1 MSVTAIQNKLKI
13 IDRSKTFQGF
23 VIFVIVVSALSIG
36 AHTYHLP
43 QWLDKSLW
51 VLDIVITVFF
61 LFELI
66 IRYIASDGAKSFCS
80 KGWNIFDTIIVI
92 GSLIPSGGS
101 TVLLARL
108 LRIFRVLRLVSMVPE
123 LRMLINAL
131 LKAIPRM
138 GYIVLLMFV
147 IFYIYGAVGSMFFA
161 HVNEFLWGDVSIAM
175 LTLFRISTFESW
187 TSIMYETMAVYPL
200 SWMFYLS
207 FIFLTTFTF
216 LNMMVGTILDV
227 MAEESRLMN
236 ELKAQRALDEHIDDD
251 MKSSAAASY
260 KTGHQTTELA
270 HSMVQDRPYASVEDM
285 QKLHDKIDQLTALVV
300 QQQASGSTHSG
311 DNIAAK

>member
-1 MSVTAIQNKLKI
+1 MSVTTIQNKLKI
-13 IDRSKTFQGF
+13 INSSKAFQGF
-23 VIFVIVVSALSIG
+23 VIFIIVVPALSIG

-43 QWLDKSLW
+43 PWLDKSLW
-51 VLDIVITVFF
+51 ILDIGITVFF

-66 IRYIASDGAKSFCS
+66 IRYIASDGVKSFFS

-92 GSLIPSGGS
+92 GSLIPLGGS

-131 LKAIPRM
+131 FKAIPRM

-161 HVNEFLWGDVSIAM
+161 HINEFLWGDVSIAM

-200 SWMFYLS
+200 SWIFYLS

-216 LNMMVGTILDV
+216 LNMMVGTVLDV
-227 MAEESRLMN
+227 MSEESRLMS
-236 ELKAQRALDEHIDDD
+236 EAKAKQALDAQLDE
-251 MKSSAAASY
+251 K
-260 KTGHQTTELA
+260 TTEVTEVSTELTSTTSQVA
-270 HSMVQDRPYASVEDM
+270 AYASVEDM
-285 QKLHDKIDQLTALVV
+285 QKLHDKIDQLTALVI
-300 QQQASGSTHSG
+300 QQQASVLASS
-311 DNIAAK
+311 AAVTTAK